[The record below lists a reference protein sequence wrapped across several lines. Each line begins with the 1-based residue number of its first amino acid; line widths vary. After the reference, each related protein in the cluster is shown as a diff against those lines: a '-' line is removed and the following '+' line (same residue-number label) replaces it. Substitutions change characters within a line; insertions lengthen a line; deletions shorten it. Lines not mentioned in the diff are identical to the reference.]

1 MTNKKNT
8 NNPKTRNRYFG
19 SSLSLMYNGNLY
31 PASETSI
38 LNEDGTTTTRNIGVD
53 ANNNYFYVENGQPRM
68 VESLYNLPEVTVTG
82 KRNSNAQNY
91 LTMSNDATQV
101 NNLPHKIYNLNL
113 QQRALEGAEDHA
125 QWEKEH
131 PNAAAWSNALAAAPF
146 AVAAAPVVLGAG
158 EALAGTT
165 LGQSA
170 INGISAAIANP
181 VVNGFNTALGLGF
194 TAKSAYDVSQ
204 GKFTPE
210 TALDLIPLGGV
221 ASPIIKEGKHLAT
234 NINDYNNINKF
245 IKRYG
250 YTEYK
255 PKLGLIFDDNKLD
268 RLTNQLVRQH
278 NRFVRGVSVSE
289 ARKYY
294 GFSEDWTDEQIA
306 EYVLTHPHIPNAL
319 NSGGNP
325 ERNPVLYISNSID
338 LAKQYTD
345 GNGYIGILQRPI
357 TYNADRSKMLEM
369 NDFRFNKLPDIAN
382 NKFNPS
388 VTTDEPFILRNLSQ
402 KHKFSKDSR
411 VKGGLAYKHKNR
423 VVRTYSPVSPTFLDA
438 QANAGSY
445 LYRNQLPDDVNFRHY
460 LFFGDPDDELLGL
473 EKLIKYTKPEGAPSV
488 DYKPYSIGFSKKKAL
503 GGKL

>member
-1 MTNKKNT
+1 MGNT
-8 NNPKTRNRYFG
+8 NNRTFSYNRGVRYKG
-19 SSLSLMYNGNLY
+19 NTYPSSDATIVDDNGQQRQG
-31 PASETSI
+31 PI
-38 LNEDGTTTTRNIGVD
+38 FID
-53 ANNNYFYVENGQPRM
+53 ANSQYYTMQNGAPVSVM
-68 VESLYNLPEVTVTG
+68 PLHTLDEVTVTP
-82 KRNSNAQNY
+82 KREQL
-91 LTMSNDATQV
+91 LTAGFNNWLTQSNDATMV
-101 NNLPHKIYNLNL
+101 NNLPHREYNTHLKDN
-113 QQRALEGAEDHA
+113 AINGAKSHA
-125 QWEKEH
+125 IWEQEH
-131 PNAAAWSNALAAAPF
+131 PNLAAWSNAAAAVPF
-146 AVAAAPVVLGAG
+146 AVATTPFVLGAG
-158 EALAGTT
+158 EALAGTA
-165 LGQSA
+165 LGQ
-170 INGISAAIANP
+170 GITN
-181 VVNGFNTALGLGF
+181 GLGMVANAASNSTWLPWLDAGVTSIF
-194 TAKSAYDVSQ
+194 GAKGLQDMAN

-210 TALDLIPLGGV
+210 TAMDVMPLGRV
-221 ASPIIKEGKHLAT
+221 VSPIINEGKHLAT

-325 ERNPVLYISNSID
+325 ERNPVLYTSNSID